1 MRKLISIIVIAT
13 LAPGPQALLAK
24 AVYDGIGRIEITG
37 KNNTL
42 ASVAA
47 DVGDTNVFAYVPA
60 TRTATCRALSVSVAA
75 GGELA
80 VGVKD
85 QKDKGENLIFE
96 CEVTPG
102 LTEKTE
108 GQDKGKY
115 SFSAEQG
122 GSLCIYHSKIE
133 AVNGL
138 IRPGTARHRGVD
150 YNSLSS
156 GEVIDATI
164 CRTRGLTIGRSS
176 RVNIDGLISR
186 NCVYGVYCHG
196 KASSSIRGVKT
207 ENCLIGAYVR
217 PDAWKG
223 SAPKLVDCILNG
235 SRAAIFYCRIG
246 KNTNPLL
253 THFVDCRLPAAPDK
267 RISFVGNNSDDLG
280 IVVSHT
286 VKLCLIDQNKAP
298 MAGVQLS
305 LSAMAEG
312 MPAFDPQV
320 VLTDKTGSA
329 WLTVPEYVDYHFT
342 ADEPAVGKHIL
353 CAGRLTTS
361 AGQVLKEN
369 WRARRKH
376 AVVLAQTASGFTE
389 TEAQYTEGKSVTIHN
404 LVMNSSFETASYP
417 GVPDCWWPR
426 SWFEVKKNG
435 MGRTKT
441 GGPLS
446 FLGLDSKNPYHGK
459 HCFRIGYGTGH
470 IYRKPF
476 YLPGGKAYT
485 FSAYMRSDVP
495 GTKGVITYRL
505 TGMKPWSFELTSKW
519 ERYDFTA
526 FVKNNFVLLLSNGG
540 PGDVY
545 MDAIQIEEGAEL
557 HPYVTDNYKPFVY

>member
-1 MRKLISIIVIAT
+1 MKKLINTIIIAT
-13 LAPGPQALLAK
+13 LALGPQALLAK

-37 KNNTL
+37 KGNTL
-42 ASVAA
+42 AGVAA
-47 DVGDTNVFAYVPA
+47 DIGDTNVFAYAPA
-60 TRTATCRALSVSVAA
+60 TRTATCRALSVSVAT
-75 GGELA
+75 GGELT

-85 QKDKGENLIFE
+85 QKDKGEALIFE
-96 CEVTPG
+96 CEMTRG
-102 LTEKTE
+102 LTEKTRLR
-108 GQDKGKY
+108 DKGKY
-115 SFSAEQG
+115 GFSAGQG
-122 GSLCIYHSKIE
+122 GSLRIYHSRIE

-138 IRPGTARHRGVD
+138 IRPGTARHLGVN

-164 CRTRGLTIGRSS
+164 CGTRGLTINRGS
-176 RVNIDGLISR
+176 RVNVDGLISR
-186 NCVYGVYCHG
+186 NCVYGIYWHG
-196 KASSSIRGVKT
+196 KASSSIRGVKA
-207 ENCLIGAYVR
+207 EDCSIGAYVR
-217 PDAWKG
+217 PDAREG
-223 SAPKLVDCILNG
+223 SAPRFVDCRLNG
-235 SRAAIFYCRIG
+235 SRAAIYYCRIG

-253 THFVDCRLPAAPDK
+253 THFVDCRLPAAPNK
-267 RISFVGNNSDDLG
+267 RISFVGNNSGDLG

-286 VKLCLIDQNKAP
+286 AKVSLMDENKAP
-298 MAGVQLS
+298 MTGVQLS
-305 LSAMAEG
+305 LSTRAEG
-312 MPAFDPQV
+312 IPAFDPQV
-320 VLTDKTGSA
+320 VLTHETGSA
-329 WLTVPEYVDYHFT
+329 WLTVPEYVDYHFK
-342 ADEPAVGKHIL
+342 ADEPAAGKHIL
-353 CAGRLTTS
+353 CASRLTTS
-361 AGQVLKEN
+361 DGQVLKEN

-404 LVMNSSFETASYP
+404 LVANSSFETTSYP
-417 GVPDCWWPR
+417 GIPDCWWPR

-446 FLGLDSKNPYHGK
+446 SLGLDAKNPYHGK
-459 HCFRIGYGTGH
+459 QCFRIGYGTGP
-470 IYRKPF
+470 IYKKPF
-476 YLPGGKAYT
+476 YLPGGKTYT

-526 FVKNNFVLLLSNGG
+526 FVKKAFVLLLSSGG
-540 PGDVY
+540 PGAVY
-545 MDAIQIEEGAEL
+545 IDAIQIEEGAEL